1 MMKKVLLSLLVVTA
15 SCVATRAQSEAFR
28 HYAVGV
34 NVGTTGIGFD
44 LGTTLGSHLQF
55 RVGMNFMPKIKV
67 KSQLDINTSVSGI
80 SLSDVDIEGK
90 MNMLDLSML
99 LDYYPSKRSSFHLTA
114 GFYAGKDKFVEVYN
128 TGGKEELKQ
137 IAAYNAL
144 NPPQK
149 IGLEL
154 GDYLLEPDAQGNVNA
169 YYKVSPVQP
178 YFGIGF
184 GRAVPKSHRVGFMV
198 ELGVRYWGK
207 PSVYCQDKE
216 LKSSDLGGDE
226 GDVLKTM
233 TKIPVYPC
241 LRFRLCGK
249 IL

>member
-1 MMKKVLLSLLVVTA
+1 MMKKVLLSLLLVAAT
-15 SCVATRAQSEAFR
+15 CVATRAQSEVFR

-44 LGTTLGSHLQF
+44 LGTTLNSHLQF

-67 KSQLDINTSVSGI
+67 DSQLDINSPLSGV
-80 SLSDVDIEGK
+80 SLSSVDIEGK
-90 MNMLDLSML
+90 MNMLDFSML

-114 GFYAGKDKFVEVYN
+114 GFYTGKDKFLEVYN
-128 TGGKEELKQ
+128 TSGQADLKL

-144 NPPQK
+144 NPQQK

-154 GDYLLEPDAQGNVNA
+154 GDYLLEPDAQGNVNS
-169 YYKVSPVQP
+169 YYKVAPVQP

-207 PSVYCQDKE
+207 PSIYCQEQE
-216 LKSSDLGGDE
+216 LKSSDLGGE
-226 GDVLKTM
+226 AGDLLKTL